1 MTPEQAY
8 WKAYDEYEAG
18 ERLPELEDIIMTSFS
33 ESYYYATD
41 IIKDKLPDKMHNRML
56 LHAMENSNGQCNLWV
71 KNYFNFIRDKKKYLP
86 KNTRRENTRRGLTR
100 SEEEI

>member
-1 MTPEQAY
+1 MTPKEAY

-18 ERLPELEDIIMTSFS
+18 KRLPELEDIIMTSFS

-41 IIKDKLPDKMHNRML
+41 IIKDKLPDKMHNIML
-56 LHAMENSNGQCNLWV
+56 LHAMENSNGRCNIWV
-71 KNYFNFIRDKKKYLP
+71 KYYFNFIRDDKEYL
-86 KNTRRENTRRGLTR
+86 RRKNTRRGLTR